1 MHPEVI
7 GNSSSKVTGIGI
19 EEMTMEEEI
28 AEAVRPGMNA
38 EIAMRP
44 GMNAVIAGKIVT
56 GLGRETT
63 MTGEGVTVTNR

>member
-7 GNSSSKVTGIGI
+7 GNSSRVTGIGI

-38 EIAMRP
+38 EIAMRL